1 MRRLTRRDFLI
12 ASAAASG
19 TLGVTGLLR
28 ASGRYPL
35 ALLEPVNVADP
46 LGGYPDRSWENVYRD
61 QYRYDR
67 SFAFVC
73 SPNDTHSCRLR
84 AIVRNGVVMR
94 TEQAYDVS
102 RYTDLYG
109 NTATAAWHPRGC
121 AKGYQVHRRVYG
133 PFRLKYPLIRKG
145 WKAWADDGFPHLTP
159 ELRTKYRFDDRAS
172 DELVRAAWPDAH
184 RYMAQGLAAIART
197 YSGDEGRA
205 RLEAEGYE
213 PEMLDAMGGAGTR
226 TLKFRGGM
234 GLLGVIGKY
243 GMYRFANMMGLLDA
257 EIRGVE
263 EKEAKGGRLWSN
275 YTWHG
280 DQAPGF
286 PFVHGLQ
293 SADVDFNDLRFS
305 KLTIQVGKNLVE
317 NKMAESH
324 FFIETME
331 RGGKI
336 VTIAPEYSPPATKA
350 DYWIPIRPAT
360 DTALFLGI
368 TRLLIDSKRYDEEFV
383 KRYTDLPLLIRAD
396 NGRRLRADEI
406 IDGYTPGLT
415 KDGPS
420 FAKQGLKEEQYT
432 VLGDFVVW
440 DEVAG
445 APRAVT
451 RDQLGERMVEA
462 GITPALDWTGKVRL
476 LDGTEIDATTTWS
489 AYNVH
494 LRDYDLDSVVEMT
507 GSPRDLIEQLA
518 SDIATIKPASA
529 HIGEGVN
536 HWFHATL
543 ANRAVYLPFMLTGN
557 IGRPGAGV
565 YTWAGNYKSAL
576 FQGHPESGPGFKGWI
591 AESPFEPNLDPEASG
606 SDIVAHPLGYGE
618 EPAYWNHGDRPLV
631 VETPRDGRRMFT
643 GKSHMPT
650 PTKALWFTNVNLFNN
665 AKHHYEMIRNVNP
678 RIDLIATTDIEM
690 TSSVEY
696 ADIAFP
702 ATSWMES
709 QTHEITASCSNPF
722 LQVWGRA
729 KDGIDPLYEAKD
741 DARILADQAQALS
754 EHTGDPRFAAY
765 WKFILE
771 GREDVYIQRL
781 LDASITTKGYR
792 LDDILAGKYGEPGSA
807 LMLFRTYPR
816 IPFHEQF
823 TDNLPFF
830 TDTGRLN
837 SYCDI
842 PEALEYGENF
852 VVHREGP
859 EATPYL
865 PNVIVSTNPLVRPDA
880 YGIPETAMGWDER
893 TVRNISKAWSE
904 VKQTQNP
911 LWEAGYALYCL
922 TPKTRHRVHSSWSTS
937 DWSLLWD
944 SNFAD
949 PYRADPRTPW
959 VGEHQVHIHPDTARA
974 LGIDD
979 GDYVYV
985 DANPA
990 DRPYIGWKPDDPFYR
1005 VARLML
1011 RAKYNPAYPP
1021 GIVMMKHGPFQAT
1034 ERSVRAHETRPDG
1047 RALSDG
1053 TGYQANLRYGSQQS
1067 VTRDWSMPMHQ
1078 TDHLFHKAKD
1088 LTAFIF
1094 GYENDN
1100 HALNTVPKET
1110 LVKLSRAEPGGI
1122 GGQGRWAPGTTGM
1135 SPGGESDLM
1144 QRYMSGGLGPKVSR

>member
-1 MRRLTRRDFLI
+1 MPRLTRREFLI
-12 ASAAASG
+12 LAGGTTAAVAAALAATRRS
-19 TLGVTGLLR
+19 
-28 ASGRYPL
+28 PL
-35 ALLEPVNVADP
+35 ALLEPVDVADP
-46 LGGYPDRSWENVYRD
+46 LAAYPDRDWEAVYRD
-61 QYRYDR
+61 QYRYDT
-67 SFAFVC
+67 SYTFIC

-84 AIVRNGVVMR
+84 AMVRNGVVMR
-94 TEQAYDVS
+94 TEQNYDVS

-109 NTATAAWHPRGC
+109 NAATAAWHPRGC

-145 WKAWADDGFPHLTP
+145 WKEWADDSFPPLTL
-159 ELRTKYRFDDRAS
+159 ELRSKYRFDARGG
-172 DELVRAAWPDAH
+172 DELVRASWDDAR
-184 RYMAQGLAAIART
+184 RYLARGLIAIAKT
-197 YSGDEGRA
+197 YSGDEGRR
-205 RLEAEGYE
+205 RLEAEGYP

-243 GMYRFANMMGLLDA
+243 GMYRFGNMMALVDTKV
-257 EIRGVE
+257 RGVDPE
-263 EKEAKGGRLWSN
+263 EAKGGRFWSN

-324 FFIETME
+324 FFIEVME

-350 DYWIPIRPAT
+350 NYWIPIRPAT

-368 TRLLIDSKRYDEEFV
+368 TRLLIDGGRYDPDFV
-383 KRYTDLPLLIRAD
+383 RRFTDLPLLVRTDSGKRVRAAEVFP
-396 NGRRLRADEI
+396 GYRAGLSA
-406 IDGYTPGLT
+406 DGA
-415 KDGPS
+415 S
-420 FAKQGLKEEQYT
+420 FMLQGLKKEQYEK
-432 VLGDFVVW
+432 LGDFVAW
-440 DEVAG
+440 DEGKGGPVAI
-445 APRAVT
+445 T
-451 RDQLGERMVEA
+451 RDDVGERLTEKGIRPALAWRGTLRLADGTSVEA
-462 GITPALDWTGKVRL
+462 M
-476 LDGTEIDATTTWS
+476 TTWS
-489 AYNVH
+489 AYRIH
-494 LRDYDLDSVVEMT
+494 LADYDLDSVVEMT
-507 GSPRDLIEQLA
+507 GAPRELILRLTD
-518 SDIATIKPASA
+518 DIATTKPASA
-529 HIGEGVN
+529 HIGEGIN

-543 ANRAVYLPFMLTGN
+543 ANRAIYLPFMLTGN

-576 FQGHPESGPGFKGWI
+576 FQGHPDSGPGFKGWI
-591 AESPFEPNLDPEASG
+591 GEDPFQMNLEPTASG
-606 SDIVAHPLGYGE
+606 SDIKAHVYGYGE
-618 EPAYWNHGDRPLV
+618 EPAYWNHGDRPLI
-631 VETPRDGRRMFT
+631 VETPKYGRKVFT
-643 GKSHMPT
+643 GTTHMPT
-650 PTKALWFTNVNLFNN
+650 PTKALWHTNVNLLNN
-665 AKHHYEMIRNVNP
+665 AKHHYDMIKNVNP
-678 RIDLIATTDIEM
+678 GIDLIAVTDIEM
-690 TSSVEY
+690 NSSVEY

-702 ATSWMES
+702 ATSWLES
-709 QTHEITASCSNPF
+709 GTHEITASCSNPF

-729 KDGIDPLYEAKD
+729 KDGIKPLYESRD
-741 DARILADQAQALS
+741 DAKILAEVARAM
-754 EHTGDPRFAAY
+754 GDELGDRRFADY
-765 WKFILE
+765 WKFILD
-771 GREDVYIQRL
+771 GQEDIYIQRL
-781 LDASITTKGYR
+781 LDASITTSGYR

-816 IPFHEQF
+816 IPFHEQI
-823 TDNLPFF
+823 TESIPFF

-865 PNVIVSTNPLVRPDA
+865 PNVIVSSNPLIRPDD
-880 YGIPETAMGWDER
+880 YGIGEDAIDWDER
-893 TVRNISKAWSE
+893 TVRNVRKPWSE
-904 VKQTQNP
+904 VKRSKNP
-911 LWEAGYALYCL
+911 LWEAGYNLYCL

-959 VGEHQVHIHPDTARA
+959 VGEHQMHIHPETARA

-990 DRPYIGWKPDDPFYR
+990 DRPYRGWKPDDPFYK
-1005 VARLML
+1005 VSRLML
-1011 RAKYNPAYPP
+1011 RAKYNPAYPK
-1021 GIVMMKHGPFQAT
+1021 GVVMMKHGPFQAT
-1034 ERSVRAHETRPDG
+1034 EKSVRAHESRPDG
-1047 RALSDG
+1047 RALSEN

-1067 VTRDWSMPMHQ
+1067 ITRDWSMPMHQ
-1078 TDHLFHKAKD
+1078 TDSLFHKAKD
-1088 LTAFIF
+1088 ATGFIF

-1110 LVKLSRAEPGGI
+1110 LVKVLKAEPGGL

-1135 SPGGESDLM
+1135 SPGNESDVM
-1144 QRYMSGGLGPKVSR
+1144 RRYLSGRLGPRGGR

>member
-1 MRRLTRRDFLI
+1 VRRISRREFLI
-12 ASAAASG
+12 AAGSG
-19 TLGVTGLLR
+19 TVAVSAFLLANR
-28 ASGRYPL
+28 TSPL
-35 ALLEPVNVADP
+35 ALLEPVQVTDP
-46 LGGYPDRSWENVYRD
+46 LAAYPPRGWEAVYRD

-67 SFAFVC
+67 SFTFVC

-84 AIVRNGVVMR
+84 AVVRNGVVMR
-94 TEQAYDVS
+94 TEQAYDVAS
-102 RYTDLYG
+102 YSDLYG
-109 NTATAAWHPRGC
+109 NTATQAWHPRGC

-145 WKAWADDGFPHLTP
+145 WREWADDGFPPLTP
-159 ELRTKYRFDDRAS
+159 ELRTKYRFDARGS
-172 DELVRAAWPDAH
+172 DELVRASWDDAH
-184 RYMAQGLAAIART
+184 RYMAKGLSAIART

-205 RLEAEGYE
+205 RLEAEGYP

-243 GMYRFANMMGLLDA
+243 GMYRFANMMALLDA
-257 EIRGVE
+257 DVRGVGHE
-263 EKEAKGGRLWSN
+263 EAKGGRLWSN

-331 RGGKI
+331 RGGTI
-336 VTIAPEYSPPATKA
+336 VTITPEYSPPATKA

-360 DTALFLGI
+360 DAALFLGI
-368 TRLLIDSKRYDEEFV
+368 TRLLIDRGRYDADFV
-383 KRYTDLPLLIRAD
+383 RRFTDLPLLLRTD
-396 NGRRLRADEI
+396 TGRRLRADEVFAA
-406 IDGYTPGLT
+406 YAPGLAT
-415 KDGPS
+415 DGPS
-420 FAKQGLKEEQYT
+420 FAQQGLKPEQYER
-432 VLGDFVVW
+432 LGDFVVW
-440 DEVAG
+440 DERTG
-445 APRAVT
+445 GPRALT
-451 RDQLGERMVEA
+451 RDMVGSRLDRA
-462 GITPALDWTGKVRL
+462 GIRPVLDWTGSVRL
-476 LDGTEIDATTTWS
+476 ADGTTVEAATTWA
-489 AYNVH
+489 AYRIH
-494 LRDYDLDSVVEMT
+494 LADYDLDSVTEMT
-507 GSPRDLIEQLA
+507 GSPRELIERLA
-518 SDIATIKPASA
+518 DDIARIKPASA

-543 ANRAVYLPFMLTGN
+543 ANRAIYLPFMLTGN
-557 IGRPGAGV
+557 IGSPGAGV

-576 FQGHPESGPGFKGWI
+576 FQGHPDSGPGFKGWI
-591 AESPFEPNLDPEASG
+591 AEDPFEPNLDERASG
-606 SDIVAHPLGYGE
+606 SDVVAHLYGYGE
-618 EPAYWNHGDRPLV
+618 EPAYWNHGDRPLIV
-631 VETPRDGRRMFT
+631 DTPKYGRKVFT
-643 GKSHMPT
+643 GVTHMPT
-650 PTKALWFTNVNLFNN
+650 PTKALWFTNVNLLNN

-709 QTHEITASCSNPF
+709 QTHEVTASCSNPF

-741 DARILADQAQALS
+741 DARILADQARAL
-754 EHTGDPRFAAY
+754 GDELGDRRFADY
-765 WKFILE
+765 WKFILD
-771 GREDVYIQRL
+771 GKEDVYIQRL
-781 LDASITTKGYR
+781 LDASITTKGYQ
-792 LDDILAGKYGEPGSA
+792 LADILAGKFGEPGAA

-816 IPFHEQF
+816 IPFHEQV
-823 TDNLPFF
+823 TESLPFF

-842 PEALEYGENF
+842 PEALEAGENF

-865 PNVIVSTNPLVRPDA
+865 PNVIVSSNPLVRPDD
-880 YGIPETAMGWDER
+880 YGIPEDEMGWDER
-893 TVRNISKAWSE
+893 TVRNVRKPWAE
-904 VKQTQNP
+904 VRDTRNR
-911 LWEAGYALYCL
+911 LWEAGYNLYCL

-937 DWSLLWD
+937 DWTLLWD

-959 VGEHQVHIHPDTARA
+959 VGEHQLHIHPDTARK

-990 DRPYIGWKPDDPFYR
+990 DRPYVGWKPDDPFYR

-1011 RAKYNPAYPP
+1011 RAKYNPAYPR
-1021 GIVMMKHGPFQAT
+1021 GIVMTKHGPFQAT
-1034 ERSVRAHETRPDG
+1034 ERSVKAHESRADG
-1047 RALSDG
+1047 RALSEG

-1078 TDHLFHKAKD
+1078 TDSLFHKAKD
-1088 LTAFIF
+1088 ATAFVF

-1110 LVKLSRAEPGGI
+1110 LVKVTRAEPGGL
-1122 GGQGRWAPGTTGM
+1122 GGQGRWKPGTTGM
-1135 SPGGESDLM
+1135 SPGNESDLM
-1144 QRYMSGGLGPKVSR
+1144 RRYIAGTLGPRSGR

>member
-1 MRRLTRRDFLI
+1 MRRLARREFLVL
-12 ASAAASG
+12 AGGGTAALA
-19 TLGVTGLLR
+19 LGLVATSR
-28 ASGRYPL
+28 SPL
-35 ALLEPVNVADP
+35 ALLEPVDVADP
-46 LGGYPDRSWENVYRD
+46 LAAYPDRGWEAVYRD

-67 SFAFVC
+67 SFTFVC

-94 TEQAYDVS
+94 SEQAYDVS
-102 RYTDLYG
+102 RYSDLYG

-145 WKAWADDGFPHLTP
+145 WQEWADDGFPPLTA
-159 ELRTKYRFDDRAS
+159 ELRTQYRFDARGT
-172 DELVRAAWPDAH
+172 DELVRASWVDAH
-184 RYMAQGLAAIART
+184 RYMARALVAIART
-197 YSGDEGRA
+197 YSGDEGRR
-205 RLEAEGYE
+205 RLEAEGYP

-243 GMYRFANMMGLLDA
+243 GMYRFANMMALLDTSL
-257 EIRGVE
+257 RGVSRE
-263 EKEAKGGRLWSN
+263 DAKGGRLWSN

-305 KLTIQVGKNLVE
+305 KLSIQVGKNLVE
-317 NKMAESH
+317 NKMADSH

-331 RGGKI
+331 RGGTI
-336 VTIAPEYSPPATKA
+336 VTITPEYSPPATKA
-350 DYWIPIRPAT
+350 DYWIPIRPGT
-360 DTALFLGI
+360 DAALFLGI
-368 TRLLIDSKRYDEEFV
+368 TRLMIDRGQYDADFV
-383 KRYTDLPLLIRAD
+383 RRFTDLPLLIRTD
-396 NGRRLRADEI
+396 TGRRIRAAEVFP
-406 IDGYTPGLT
+406 GYAPGLRE
-415 KDGPS
+415 DGPS
-420 FAKQGLKEEQYT
+420 FAIQGLKPEQYER
-432 VLGDFVVW
+432 LGDFLVW
-440 DEVAG
+440 DERT
-445 APRAVT
+445 RASRAIT
-451 RDQLGERMVEA
+451 RDVVGVRVADA
-462 GITPALDWTGKVRL
+462 GLAPALDWTGSVRL
-476 LDGTEIDATTTWS
+476 VDGTEVEATTTWA
-489 AYNVH
+489 AYRTH
-494 LRDYDLDSVVEMT
+494 LADYDLDSVVEMT
-507 GSPRDLIEQLA
+507 GSPRELIVRLA
-518 SDIATIKPASA
+518 NDIARITPASA

-543 ANRAVYLPFMLTGN
+543 ANRAIYLPFMLTGN
-557 IGRPGAGV
+557 IGKPGAGV

-576 FQGHPESGPGFKGWI
+576 FQGHPDSGPGFKGWI
-591 AESPFEPNLDPEASG
+591 AEDPFEPNLDEGASG
-606 SDIVAHPLGYGE
+606 SDIKAHLYGYGE
-618 EPAYWNHGDRPLV
+618 EPAYWNHGDRPLI
-631 VETPRDGRRMFT
+631 VETPKYGRKVFT
-643 GKSHMPT
+643 GQTHMPT
-650 PTKALWFTNVNLFNN
+650 PTKAMWFTNVNLLNN

-729 KDGIDPLYEAKD
+729 KDGIDPLYEARD
-741 DARILADQAQALS
+741 DARILADQAKALGD
-754 EHTGDPRFAAY
+754 ELGDPRFADY

-771 GREDVYIQRL
+771 DKEDVYIQRL

-792 LDDILAGKYGEPGSA
+792 LDDILAGKYGEPGAA

-816 IPFHEQF
+816 IPFHEQIAE
-823 TDNLPFF
+823 DLPFY

-842 PEALEYGENF
+842 PEALESGENF

-865 PNVIVSTNPLVRPDA
+865 PNVIVSSNPLVRPDD
-880 YGIPETAMGWDER
+880 YGIPEDDMGWDER
-893 TVRNISKAWSE
+893 TVRNLRKPWSE
-904 VKQTQNP
+904 VKRTTNP
-911 LWEAGYALYCL
+911 LWVAGYNLYCL

-937 DWSLLWD
+937 DWTLLWD

-959 VGEHQVHIHPDTARA
+959 VGEHQLHIHPDTARA
-974 LGIDD
+974 LGIAD

-990 DRPYIGWKPDDPFYR
+990 DRPYVGWKPDDPFYR

-1011 RAKYNPAYPP
+1011 RAKYNPAYPR
-1021 GIVMMKHGPFQAT
+1021 GIVMAKHGPFQAT
-1034 ERSVRAHETRPDG
+1034 ERSVLAHETRPDG
-1047 RALSDG
+1047 RALSEG

-1078 TDHLFHKAKD
+1078 TDSLFHKAKD
-1088 LTAFIF
+1088 AVGFLF

-1110 LVKLSRAEPGGI
+1110 LVKVTLAEPGGL
-1122 GGQGRWAPGTTGM
+1122 GGQGRWVPGTTGY
-1135 SPGGESDLM
+1135 SPGNESDAM
-1144 QRYMSGGLGPKVSR
+1144 RRYLAGTLGPRTGR